1 MQNLLQMWDL
11 WIGSETKNDASQ
23 SIFSSRGY
31 FKQAGIAFTAG
42 LRAHR
47 SLNQF
52 SGFAF
57 QADYSL
63 NNKYSVNITG
73 GISDILKS
81 INNNESTITSASLGP
96 ASNPVAKK
104 LGSYQE
110 MMQTLQGSGDIRI
123 PSRINRKNTNARQS
137 RTLKTTSLPGAKN
150 SSVNSYEAA
159 MALQNMSSKKTQ
171 SQMNYEDYTK
181 QAMQS
186 SGNQIKLNP
195 YEITQNRINNRRAN
209 APIKKNNQM
218 RSTLSWQ
225 KSKKITQR
233 RFSP

>member
-11 WIGSETKNDASQ
+11 WIGAESNNDASQ
-23 SIFSSRGY
+23 SIFASRGF
-31 FKQAGIAFTAG
+31 FKQAGFSFTAG

-52 SGFAF
+52 SGFAY
-57 QADYSL
+57 QADYNL

-81 INNNESTITSASLGP
+81 IKNNEPTITPASLKP
-96 ASNPVAKK
+96 AANPVSKK
-104 LGSYQE
+104 LGNYQE
-110 MMQTLQGSGDIRI
+110 MMQTLQGSGAIRI
-123 PSRINRKNTNARQS
+123 PSSVNRKTTNSVKS
-137 RTLKTTSLPGAKN
+137 RTIKTTSLPGAKN
-150 SSVNSYEAA
+150 SSINSYEAA
-159 MALQNMSSKKTQ
+159 MALQNMSAKKTQ

-186 SGNQIKLNP
+186 TSNQIKLNP
-195 YEITQNRINNRRAN
+195 YEVTQNRINNRRAN
-209 APIKKNNQM
+209 TPIKKSNQM